1 MRIAVIGLGY
11 VGAVTGSCLVDL
23 GHNVTLIEKNLEKVE
38 TFNAGI
44 SPISEPGL
52 TALIAR
58 GLVSG
63 NLKAT
68 GDGTSEFLKAD
79 LVIVSVGTP
88 TDPNTGKPDLSSI
101 QSVAQ
106 ELASALKVRI
116 NPLKIAIAS
125 TVPPGTTEGI
135 VRRYFDQEGI
145 PQDKYA
151 LAFIPEFLREGS
163 AISDFLNPTRFI
175 IGSRSNT
182 EAQEFINIR
191 PDLSNATFITR
202 TETSEMLKTVENSWH
217 ATKITFANEIG
228 RISKSVGVDE
238 NEVMELLIADNKQ
251 NISPTYMRP
260 GFAFGG
266 SCLPKDLRSLVY
278 LGQSHGVEIPL
289 LAGITQS
296 NSNQIEV
303 AVNHIVSWKKQ
314 HIGILGLAFKA
325 NTDDL
330 RESPSVTLIER
341 LLGKGFKVQV
351 HDFEVN
357 GSKLFGV
364 NLNTWNQ
371 HSHLAEN
378 LVVDS
383 RELIRDSEV
392 IVLAQHNSHYLEV
405 LKDLP
410 DDKIL
415 VDLTG
420 LTKKSNK

>member
-1 MRIAVIGLGY
+1 MRIAVVGLGY
-11 VGAVTGSCLVDL
+11 VGAVTGSCLVDI
-23 GHNVTLIEKNLEKVE
+23 GHHVTLIEKNLEKVD

-58 GLVSG
+58 GLASG

-68 GDGTSEFLKAD
+68 GDGVSEFLTAE

-88 TDPNTGKPDLSSI
+88 TDPATGKPDLSSI

-106 ELASALKVRI
+106 ELAIALKVRV

-135 VRRYFDQEGI
+135 VRMYFDHEGI

-175 IGSRSNT
+175 IGSRSKT

-191 PDLSNATFITR
+191 PELSNITFLTK

-289 LAGITQS
+289 LAGITHS

-314 HIGILGLAFKA
+314 RIGILGLAFKA

-371 HSHLAEN
+371 HSHLAKN
-378 LVVDS
+378 LVVDA
-383 RELIRDSEV
+383 RELIQDSEV

>member
-1 MRIAVIGLGY
+1 MKIAVIGLGY
-11 VGAVTGSCLVDL
+11 VGAVTGSCLVDI
-23 GHNVTLIEKNLEKVE
+23 GHQVTLIEKNLEKVE

-52 TALIAR
+52 TDLIVR
-58 GLVSG
+58 GLTSG
-63 NLKAT
+63 NLKAI
-68 GDGTSEFLKAD
+68 GDGATEFLAAD

-88 TDPNTGKPDLSSI
+88 TDPATGKPDLSSI
-101 QSVAQ
+101 VNVAQ
-106 ELASALKVRI
+106 ELGIALKTRTGT
-116 NPLKIAIAS
+116 LKIAIAS

-135 VRRYFDQEGI
+135 VRKYFDQEGI

-163 AISDFLNPTRFI
+163 AISDFLHPTRFI
-175 IGSRSNT
+175 IGSRSEV
-182 EAQEFINIR
+182 EAQEFMNLR
-191 PDLSNATFITR
+191 PELADITFLTK

-251 NISPTYMRP
+251 NVSPTYMRP

-266 SCLPKDLRSLVY
+266 SCLPKDLRSLVF

-296 NSNQIEV
+296 NANQIEV
-303 AVNHIVSWKKQ
+303 AVNQIVSIKKQ
-314 HIGILGLAFKA
+314 RIGILGLAFKA

-351 HDFEVN
+351 HDFEVD
-357 GSKLFGV
+357 GAKLFGV

-378 LVVDS
+378 MIADASKLIQESDVV
-383 RELIRDSEV
+383 
-392 IVLAQHNSHYLEV
+392 VLAQHNLRYLEI
-405 LKDLP
+405 LKNLP

-420 LTKKSNK
+420 LTKKSKK

>member
-23 GHNVTLIEKNLEKVE
+23 GHHVTLIEKNAEKVSL
-38 TFNAGI
+38 FNSGI

-52 TALIAR
+52 TDLIAQ

-63 NLKAT
+63 KLKAT
-68 GDGTSEFLKAD
+68 SESVEELLVCD

-88 TDPNTGKPDLSSI
+88 TDPASGKAD
-101 QSVAQ
+101 
-106 ELASALKVRI
+106 LASIKNVANEISIALKARTTK
-116 NPLKIAIAS
+116 LLIAIAS

-135 VRRYFDQEGI
+135 VRQFLVQEGNS
-145 PQDKYA
+145 DEKFA

-163 AISDFLNPTRFI
+163 AIKDFLNPTRFI
-175 IGSRSNT
+175 IGSRSET
-182 EAQEFINIR
+182 EAKEFIELR
-191 PDLSNATFITR
+191 PELKEITYLTK

-238 NEVMELLIADNKQ
+238 NEVMELLIADKKQ
-251 NISPTYMRP
+251 NISATYMRP

-278 LGQSHGVEIPL
+278 LGQSNGVQIPL
-289 LAGITQS
+289 LAGISQS
-296 NSNQIEV
+296 NSLQIEIAVNQI
-303 AVNHIVSWKKQ
+303 VNIKKQ
-314 HIGILGLAFKA
+314 RIGVLGLAFKA

-330 RESPSVTLIER
+330 RESPAVVFIER
-341 LLGKGFKVQV
+341 LLGKGFKVNI
-351 HDFEVN
+351 HDFEVE

-378 LVVDS
+378 MIANIDELVE
-383 RELIRDSEV
+383 RSEV
-392 IVLAQHNSHYLEV
+392 LVLAQHNSRYLEV
-405 LKDLP
+405 LTKLGK
-410 DDKIL
+410 DKIL

-420 LTKKSNK
+420 LTKKSSK